1 MEGSNLGGRIPIC
14 IEKEKYGYL
23 WNLKLSRGDCL
34 AKHEV
39 NLKLVTAQD
48 GLGNQWMGSWLWTK
62 SRGTRTDTRHCK
74 TEKKPQTD
82 DILVRRS

>member
-1 MEGSNLGGRIPIC
+1 MEGSNLGDRIPIC

-48 GLGNQWMGSWLWTK
+48 GLGNQWMGS
-62 SRGTRTDTRHCK
+62 
-74 TEKKPQTD
+74 
-82 DILVRRS
+82 